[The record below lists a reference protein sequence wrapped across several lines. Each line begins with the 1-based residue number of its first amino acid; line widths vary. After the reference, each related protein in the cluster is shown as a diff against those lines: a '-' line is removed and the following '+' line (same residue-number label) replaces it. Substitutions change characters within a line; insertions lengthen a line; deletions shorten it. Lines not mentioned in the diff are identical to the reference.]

1 MPKSRFALLDVI
13 AAKQQ
18 LLECVGYRV
27 NNIYDINDK
36 TYAFK
41 LHQTG
46 QQKDKKLLLMESGI
60 RFHLTSFTRDKSDN
74 PSPFTMKLR
83 KHLRGKR
90 LVNVQQLGMDRVVS
104 FDFGSGEAAYH
115 LILELY
121 DKGNIV
127 LCDYQYAILGLLRS
141 HTYNEETKVAKK
153 QIYPLFNDA
162 VVRGQQQRKESAE
175 VEKEQVAQETQE
187 TQETQ
192 DAHAPPQEPTQK
204 PIQEPTHE
212 PAQEPTQ
219 TDTIDV
225 ETHVAETWD
234 VERLLT
240 WITKATT
247 TASDHARQKKKKN
260 KPLTLKAILSK
271 RGSPYDAD
279 RYGPDVVE
287 HCLYTVQEQLQLQH
301 QPDDG
306 GEEGGAITTNVFNP
320 QMKLSGVR
328 GTDWNLSVNACNLI
342 LQTLQQEPSTV
353 VAQLLPNENNGA
365 TTASEGYILYQTMEE
380 KNEKKTTA
388 TTATATAT
396 ATTTATTTAT
406 PNKTTTTIKLY
417 CEFSPLLLKQHT
429 SSTSSYEI
437 MKCTSFDT
445 AVDEYYAKIET
456 QKAQKRHQ
464 TATANVH
471 SKLNKMKL
479 LQKERVDA
487 LENEV
492 AMYETHAIAIEAHI
506 ENVQNSILVVNR

>member
-187 TQETQ
+187 TQET
-192 DAHAPPQEPTQK
+192 P
-204 PIQEPTHE
+204 
-212 PAQEPTQ
+212 
-219 TDTIDV
+219 
-225 ETHVAETWD
+225 
-234 VERLLT
+234 
-240 WITKATT
+240 
-247 TASDHARQKKKKN
+247 
-260 KPLTLKAILSK
+260 
-271 RGSPYDAD
+271 
-279 RYGPDVVE
+279 
-287 HCLYTVQEQLQLQH
+287 
-301 QPDDG
+301 
-306 GEEGGAITTNVFNP
+306 
-320 QMKLSGVR
+320 
-328 GTDWNLSVNACNLI
+328 
-342 LQTLQQEPSTV
+342 
-353 VAQLLPNENNGA
+353 
-365 TTASEGYILYQTMEE
+365 
-380 KNEKKTTA
+380 
-388 TTATATAT
+388 
-396 ATTTATTTAT
+396 
-406 PNKTTTTIKLY
+406 
-417 CEFSPLLLKQHT
+417 
-429 SSTSSYEI
+429 
-437 MKCTSFDT
+437 
-445 AVDEYYAKIET
+445 ET
-456 QKAQKRHQ
+456 Q
-464 TATANVH
+464 
-471 SKLNKMKL
+471 
-479 LQKERVDA
+479 
-487 LENEV
+487 
-492 AMYETHAIAIEAHI
+492 ETQETQESSMPDID
-506 ENVQNSILVVNR
+506 